1 MKITKI
7 ESIPL
12 NTTLSR
18 IFRGGNYQHDRRGVI
33 LTTIHTDEGITGQAI
48 QGQNRYQINEQRIM
62 SKIINDK
69 FSPELVGE
77 DPFTVE
83 YLWKKMFSHTAPRK
97 NRILVWE
104 SIACVDITLYDLM
117 GKALGVPV
125 YKLLG
130 GYRDEVPLISVQ
142 YYRAHDDYAQQLTE
156 LREDT
161 AEAKK
166 LGFYGIKLKVGA
178 PEIDQDVERVRTVRE
193 EGGDDFLI
201 CCDANQ
207 SWSPG
212 QAIEFGKK
220 VEQHN
225 LAYLEEPVQW
235 QDEKRG
241 LRKVREALDIPICAC
256 QSLATMSECLEYILD
271 GSVDMINHDV
281 SRVGGI
287 TEWMKI
293 AHIADA
299 HGVKITAHANIEST
313 LPLFGATPNS
323 TWATQQ
329 TPDRDP
335 FWSGGRL
342 MKETPRPKNGCV
354 KLSDRPGLGY
364 EVKKEAIEEFRVPL
378 E

>member
-7 ESIPL
+7 EAIPL
-12 NTTLSR
+12 NTTLAR
-18 IFRGGNYQHDRRGVI
+18 IFRGGTYQHDRRGVI
-33 LTTIHTDEGITGQAI
+33 LTTIYTDEGITGQAI
-48 QGQNRYQINEQRIM
+48 QGQNRYQIDEQQIM
-62 SKIINDK
+62 SKIINHE
-69 FSPELVGE
+69 FSPELEGE
-77 DPFTVE
+77 DPLMIE
-83 YLWKKMFSHTAPRK
+83 HLWNKMFSHATPRK

-104 SIACVDITLYDLM
+104 SIACVDIALYDLM
-117 GKALGVPV
+117 GKALGIPV

-142 YYRAHDDYAQQLTE
+142 YYRE
-156 LREDT
+156 
-161 AEAKK
+161 
-166 LGFYGIKLKVGA
+166 LKVGA
-178 PEIDQDVERVRTVRE
+178 LTIDQDVERVKIVRE

-207 SWSPG
+207 AWTPE
-212 QAIEFGKK
+212 QTINFGKK
-220 VEQHN
+220 VEQYS

-235 QDEKRG
+235 HDEKRG
-241 LRKVREALDIPICAC
+241 LRKVREALEIPICAC
-256 QSLATMSECLEYILD
+256 QALAVKSDCLEYIAY

-299 HGVKITAHANIEST
+299 YGIKITAHANIEST
-313 LPLFGATPNS
+313 LPLFGAIPNS

-335 FWSGGRL
+335 FWSGGQL
-342 MKETPRPKNGCV
+342 MKETPRPINGFV
-354 KLSDRPGLGY
+354 KLSDEPGLGY
-364 EVKKEAIEEFRVPL
+364 EVKEEAIERFRISL

>member
-1 MKITKI
+1 
-7 ESIPL
+7 
-12 NTTLSR
+12 
-18 IFRGGNYQHDRRGVI
+18 
-33 LTTIHTDEGITGQAI
+33 
-48 QGQNRYQINEQRIM
+48 M
-62 SKIINDK
+62 SKIINDE
-69 FSPELVGE
+69 FSPELEGE
-77 DPFTVE
+77 DPFMIE
-83 YLWKKMFSHTAPRK
+83 HLGKKMFSHATPRK
-97 NRILVWE
+97 NRLLVWE
-104 SIACVDITLYDLM
+104 SVACVDIALYDLM

-130 GYRDEVPLISVQ
+130 GCRDEVPIISVQ
-142 YYRAHDDYAQQLTE
+142 YYRAHDDYTKQLSE

-178 PEIDQDVERVRTVRE
+178 TKIDQDVERVKTVRE

-207 SWSPG
+207 SWTPE
-212 QAIEFGKK
+212 QAIKFGQK
-220 VEQHN
+220 VGRHS
-225 LAYLEEPVQW
+225 LAYLEEPVYW
-235 QDEKRG
+235 YDEKRG
-241 LRKVREALDIPICAC
+241 LRKVREALEIPICAC
-256 QSLATMSECLEYILD
+256 QTLATKSECLEYILN

-293 AHIADA
+293 AHIAEA
-299 HGVKITAHANIEST
+299 HGVKIAAHANIETT
-313 LPLFGATPNS
+313 LSLFGATPNS

-335 FWSGGRL
+335 FWSGGQL
-342 MKETPRPKNGCV
+342 MKETPRPTNGFV

>member
-1 MKITKI
+1 
-7 ESIPL
+7 
-12 NTTLSR
+12 
-18 IFRGGNYQHDRRGVI
+18 
-33 LTTIHTDEGITGQAI
+33 
-48 QGQNRYQINEQRIM
+48 M
-62 SKIINDK
+62 SNIINK
-69 FSPELVGE
+69 EFSPELEGE
-77 DPFTVE
+77 DPLMIE
-83 YLWKKMFSHTAPRK
+83 HLWNKMFSHTTPRK

-104 SIACVDITLYDLM
+104 SIACVDIALYDLM
-117 GKALGVPV
+117 GKALSIPV

-130 GYRDEVPLISVQ
+130 GYRDKIPLISVQ
-142 YYRAHDDYAQQLTE
+142 YYRTHDKYAQQLSE
-156 LREDT
+156 LKEDT
-161 AEAKK
+161 AKAKK

-178 PEIDQDVERVRTVRE
+178 LSIEQDVERVKIVRE

-207 SWSPG
+207 AWTPE
-212 QAIEFGKK
+212 QTIKFGKK
-220 VEQHN
+220 VEQYS

-235 QDEKRG
+235 HDEKKG
-241 LRKVREALDIPICAC
+241 LRKVREVLEIPICAC
-256 QSLATMSECLEYILD
+256 QALAIKSECLEYIAN

-293 AHIADA
+293 ASIADA
-299 HGVKITAHANIEST
+299 YGVKITAHANIEST
-313 LPLFGATPNS
+313 LPLFGAIPNS

-335 FWSGGRL
+335 FWSGGQL
-342 MKETPRPKNGCV
+342 MKETPKPKNGYV

-364 EVKKEAIEEFRVPL
+364 EVKEEAIERFRVPL